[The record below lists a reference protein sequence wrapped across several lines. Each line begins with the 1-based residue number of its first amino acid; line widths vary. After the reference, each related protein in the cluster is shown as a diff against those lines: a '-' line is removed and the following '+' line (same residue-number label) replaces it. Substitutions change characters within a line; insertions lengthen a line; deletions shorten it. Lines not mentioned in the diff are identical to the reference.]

1 MRIFLFFILTAV
13 SCFAASV
20 ELKLGLPAQK
30 AAAGSEFEAVAVFSI
45 PQGTYI
51 YAKDPGQAGLATKL
65 GWQLPAGFELVGENW
80 QTPEEK
86 TEEGLKVHVY
96 QKEAKI
102 SAKIRAPKDFRSPQK
117 IGLDAS
123 WLACS
128 ELCVPQSAQVSAQIE
143 PLQPAP
149 APSQARHVLF
159 EILGAFLGGM
169 ILNLMPCVFPVIGL
183 KILSFAKD
191 AGKSRAQALIN
202 AAFYSAGIVASF
214 CALALALVWIRA
226 AGGAAGWGFQLQEP
240 KFVAFLIMLFFA
252 LGLSFAGVF
261 EIGAGLSSAGGAAA
275 KKSGK
280 AGALF
285 SGVLAVVVA
294 SPCTAPFMGSA
305 LGFALASNASVFST
319 LAIFISLGLGMAFP
333 YVLLSALP
341 QLSKYMPRPGAWLET
356 FKQFLAFPLFA
367 AAIWLLSVFIK
378 ERGAAALPQILFAAL
393 LLAFA
398 LWLFGKYSPPANS
411 KPKRIFAFASLA
423 VLGAIS
429 ALMAYKSASA
439 EAETPQ
445 IQSANSWSESRVEAL
460 RKEGKIVYV
469 DFTASW
475 CLTCLANKKAVL
487 ETEKIREFFRQ
498 NNVVLLT
505 ADWTGRDP
513 EITKY
518 LKKFGR
524 SGVPLN
530 MVFSPDLSRPPAIL
544 PEILTQKAVMD
555 AVDKAKF

>member
-1 MRIFLFFILTAV
+1 MLAAA
-13 SCFAASV
+13 SCLAASV

-30 AAAGSEFEAVAVFSI
+30 AAAGSEFEAEAVFSI

-65 GWQLPAGFELVGENW
+65 DWKLPKGFELIKEDW

-86 TEEGLKVHVY
+86 TEEGLKVAVY

-102 SAKIRAPKDFRSPQK
+102 SAKIRAPKDFCSPQK
-117 IGLDAS
+117 IELGAS

-128 ELCVPQSAQVSAQIE
+128 TQCVPQSAQVSAQIE
-143 PLQPAP
+143 PLQAAP
-149 APSQARHVLF
+149 ARNVLC
-159 EILGAFLGGM
+159 EILGAFFGGM

-202 AAFYSAGIVASF
+202 AAFYSAGIVVSF
-214 CALALALVWIRA
+214 CALALVLIWIRA

-252 LGLSFAGVF
+252 MGLSFAGVF
-261 EIGAGLSSAGGAAA
+261 EIGAGLASAGSLAA

-280 AGALF
+280 AGALL

-305 LGFALASNASVFST
+305 LGFALASNAPWFST
-319 LAIFISLGLGMAFP
+319 LAIFVSLGLGMAFP

-341 QLSKYMPRPGAWLET
+341 QLSKFMPRPGAWLET

-367 AAIWLLSVFIK
+367 TAVWLLSVFIK
-378 ERGAAALPQILFAAL
+378 ERGASALSQILFAAL
-393 LLAFA
+393 VLAFA

-411 KPKRIFAFASLA
+411 RPKRIFAFASLA
-423 VLGAIS
+423 VLGALA

-439 EAETPQ
+439 EAETPR

-487 ETEKIREFFRQ
+487 NTEKIQEFFRQ
-498 NNVVLLT
+498 NNVAVLA